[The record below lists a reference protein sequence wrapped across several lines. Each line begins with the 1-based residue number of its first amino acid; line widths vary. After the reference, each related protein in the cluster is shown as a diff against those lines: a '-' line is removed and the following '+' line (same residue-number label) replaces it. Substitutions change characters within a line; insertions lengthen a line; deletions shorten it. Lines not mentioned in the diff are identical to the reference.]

1 MQRRDLPTSNP
12 DRKKLWSFMTVHM
25 TRRASNYF
33 RHGVEAET
41 PRIHELVMM
50 DDTYLLEKWLEEHP
64 DDIENRFRLKTP
76 LLLAV
81 KHNAYNCFQIL
92 MKYNANMEECNPQNE
107 SALLIAVRLNRR
119 TMIKD
124 LITQGASLLPE
135 DRMARTTIEI
145 LISRDDVEMIRF
157 IHEDRQNLLEHDLLN
172 QEFPLSLAISH
183 QSRNCINYILSLQ
196 PKAQTFLIRRK
207 HNCPIE
213 AAIRR
218 NDVETIKNLVTLED
232 FMYIVNQKIHKSIS
246 YIHLAVQKIRSQIV
260 EILLRNEALID
271 AVDNEGNTPA
281 HYASD
286 IPTLRVLIHYGADL
300 TLKNKYKET
309 AQMTAKREN
318 RNCVYQFLRLYT
330 VERKTRPFKIYSD
343 RFGGY
348 YKERLRRVM
357 AIDNWDTSEEKLPE
371 LGEGQLPPLELS
383 WDVLEEEQSRR
394 KVENGAESNP
404 RKSHDIESLISKM
417 NLQDESIPILKVRHL
432 RRLKDNTSPNPPGFR
447 RIAIKRLS
455 PTHWSEESDHEKE
468 IELTKRIKKPTFGK
482 ESDEESDKDE
492 ISDNDANAY

>member
-1 MQRRDLPTSNP
+1 M
-12 DRKKLWSFMTVHM
+12 
-25 TRRASNYF
+25 
-33 RHGVEAET
+33 
-41 PRIHELVMM
+41 
-50 DDTYLLEKWLEEHP
+50 
-64 DDIENRFRLKTP
+64 
-76 LLLAV
+76 
-81 KHNAYNCFQIL
+81 
-92 MKYNANMEECNPQNE
+92 
-107 SALLIAVRLNRR
+107 R
-119 TMIKD
+119 T
-124 LITQGASLLPE
+124 
-135 DRMARTTIEI
+135 
-145 LISRDDVEMIRF
+145 
-157 IHEDRQNLLEHDLLN
+157 
-172 QEFPLSLAISH
+172 
-183 QSRNCINYILSLQ
+183 
-196 PKAQTFLIRRK
+196 
-207 HNCPIE
+207 
-213 AAIRR
+213 
-218 NDVETIKNLVTLED
+218 LVTLED
-232 FMYIVNQKIHKSIS
+232 FVYIVNQKIHKSIS
-246 YIHLAVQKIRSQIV
+246 YIHLAVQKRRSQIV

-318 RNCVYQFLRLYT
+318 RNCVYQFLRLYI

-357 AIDNWDTSEEKLPE
+357 AIDNWDTSDEKLPE
-371 LGEGQLPPLELS
+371 LGERQLPPLELS

-394 KVENGAESNP
+394 KVANGAESNP
-404 RKSHDIESLISKM
+404 RKSHAIESLISEM

-447 RIAIKRLS
+447 RIAIERSS

-468 IELTKRIKKPTFGK
+468 IEMTERIKKPTFGK

-492 ISDNDANAY
+492 FSDNDANAY